1 MIHRLC
7 MLALLLCTAGCLATV
22 KHGPATDGGSGI
34 RYYRAAPYL
43 LVYSDSKGGLQWQVL
58 YLPDQSR
65 PMMAEP
71 IVIGGRSEMTFEFRN
86 GILAG
91 STAVGDTTE
100 VPKAILAAV
109 QAALPLIAGA
119 LEAPTTAPQVT
130 VPAPYLYKILVR
142 GSTVEFVGGQG
153 DVDISV
159 LVTAEN
165 SK

>member
-1 MIHRLC
+1 MIHRL
-7 MLALLLCTAGCLATV
+7 LVLGLLLCTAGCLATV
-22 KHGPATDGGSGI
+22 KHGPATDDGSGI

-43 LVYSDSKGGLQWQVL
+43 LVYSDAKGGLQWQVL

-65 PMMAEP
+65 PMMAQP
-71 IVIGGRSEMTFEFRN
+71 IVIGGRSEVTFEFRN

-119 LEAPTTAPQVT
+119 LEAPKAPPVT
-130 VPAPYLYKILVR
+130 VPAPYLYKIVVR
-142 GSTVEFVGGQG
+142 GNAVEFVGGQG

-159 LVTAEN
+159 LVTEN